1 MAIESFEI
9 LTPEQAGLW
18 LKPPALCC
26 PFPVKSA
33 KARRWLLFGSATRM
47 GEGLPTTTGR
57 REDRVQNFNGPLFN
71 VAKHFFGNENKT

>member
-9 LTPEQAGLW
+9 LTPEQAGLC

-33 KARRWLLFGSATRM
+33 KARATAAVRLCHAY
-47 GEGLPTTTGR
+47 GGR
-57 REDRVQNFNGPLFN
+57 FANNDRAQGRQGTKF
-71 VAKHFFGNENKT
+71 